1 MEMDREQ
8 LESYRSKRD
17 EIQELRYKLN
27 HLDDDGSMIGHS
39 TILNGNYY
47 PPKPETV
54 VGYDYEK
61 STRLR
66 NRYTN
71 CIAKL
76 QKECEEIEEWIE
88 QIPESLTRRIFRM
101 VFIESMKQQQVAKKV
116 HLSQSSIS
124 EKISNFLKSDKIDK
138 KV

>member
-27 HLDDDGSMIGHS
+27 HMDDDGNMIGHS

-61 STRLR
+61 SIRLR

-88 QIPESLTRRIFRM
+88 QIPDSLTRRIFRM
-101 VFIESMKQQQVAKKV
+101 VFIENMTQQQVAKKV
-116 HLSQSSIS
+116 HTAQSEVSK
-124 EKISNFLKSDKIDK
+124 KISKYLKME
-138 KV
+138 